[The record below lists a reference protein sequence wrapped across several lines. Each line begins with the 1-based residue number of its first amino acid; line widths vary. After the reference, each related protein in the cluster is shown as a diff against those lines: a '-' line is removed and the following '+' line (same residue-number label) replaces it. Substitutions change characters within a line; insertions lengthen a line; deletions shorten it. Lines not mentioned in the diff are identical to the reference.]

1 MSAYRDFLRYALIS
15 LIALAAM
22 IVFWN
27 ILVAY
32 LGEVAVVLYRYEGV
46 LLLAMFLFVGFV
58 TASALHLE
66 PMKRLLY
73 PFRWIRLR
81 LDRESGQGK

>member
-1 MSAYRDFLRYALIS
+1 MGGYRDFLRYALTS

-32 LGEVAVVLYRYEGV
+32 LGDVAVVLYRYEEV
-46 LLLAMFLFVGFV
+46 FLIAMFLFVGIF

-66 PMKRLLY
+66 PKRRLLY

-81 LDRESGQGK
+81 LHKDSGEKE